1 MSERNKKQCIVLLP
15 SSLYF
20 DRLFDEVLEPAIVEA
35 GLAPSR
41 IHRNSLSPTPVDVF
55 VDEIELA
62 EALFADVSENIPEIW
77 IAVGCAVALGKP
89 LCLISSR
96 VDSSLQLGIQYLPLV
111 PYPADALPN
120 DYAQLQQNISSQL
133 LAILPQ
139 PKFEQPE
146 PQLPEPQLPEPQ
158 FPQPQIQKPQIQKP
172 FLRPEPAPTLSDD
185 LASYEV
191 LALTIIDLKA
201 SGAGLSP
208 RDLGLEMQARGSA
221 HLTSHAMNAL
231 RRRQFIERKPVQLT
245 QGNEIHISENLFL
258 TRAGYEWL
266 LRHGK
271 RATAHRSTMRTRE
284 VSLNKR

>member
-20 DRLFDEVLEPAIVEA
+20 DRLFDEVLEPAIVET

-41 IHRNSLSPTPVDVF
+41 IHRSSLSPTPVNVF
-55 VDEIELA
+55 VDEIEQA

-96 VDSSLQLGIQYLPLV
+96 LDSSQQLGIQYLPLI

-120 DYAQLQQNISSQL
+120 DYAQLQQNICSQL
-133 LAILPQ
+133 SAIMPQ
-139 PKFEQPE
+139 PRGAQPE
-146 PQLPEPQLPEPQ
+146 PPL
-158 FPQPQIQKPQIQKP
+158 QKPS
-172 FLRPEPAPTLSDD
+172 LRLDPDPALSDD

-191 LALTIIDLKA
+191 MALTIIDMKA

-221 HLTSHAMNAL
+221 HLTSHAMNSL
-231 RRRQFIERKPVQLT
+231 KRRQFIERKPVQLT
-245 QGNEIHISENLFL
+245 QGNEIHISENLFI
-258 TRAGYEWL
+258 TRAGHEWL
-266 LRHGK
+266 LRRGK
-271 RATAHRSTMRTRE
+271 RATTHRSTMPTRE
-284 VSLNKR
+284 ISLNKR

>member
-20 DRLFDEVLEPAIVEA
+20 DRLFDEVLEPAILDT
-35 GLAPSR
+35 GLVPSR
-41 IHRNSLSPTPVDVF
+41 VHRSSLSPTPINVF
-55 VDEIELA
+55 VDEIEQT

-96 VDSSLQLGIQYLPLV
+96 MDSSLQLGIQYLPLI

-120 DYAQLQQNISSQL
+120 DYVQLQQNISSQL
-133 LAILPQ
+133 SAILPQ
-139 PKFEQPE
+139 PEFVQPE
-146 PQLPEPQLPEPQ
+146 PSLPKTSL
-158 FPQPQIQKPQIQKP
+158 QPDSTS
-172 FLRPEPAPTLSDD
+172 ALSDD
-185 LASYEV
+185 LAAYEA
-191 LALTIIDLKA
+191 LALTIIDMKA
-201 SGAGLSP
+201 SGSGLSP
-208 RDLGLEMQARGSA
+208 RDLGLEMQFRSSA

-258 TRAGYEWL
+258 TRAGQEWL

-271 RATAHRSTMRTRE
+271 RTTTHRSTMRTRE
-284 VSLNKR
+284 LSLNWR